1 MVTLT
6 PDPSPAKEKGR
17 ERGDFKTRPRSREI
31 RFITPSKRGRG
42 VDSVG
47 GPIGWG
53 DIGYGVVETG
63 AGQETLR
70 VVEPGM
76 VVIDGR
82 ARNSTHREGDS

>member
-1 MVTLT
+1 MNADRRPL
-6 PDPSPAKEKGR
+6 PHLAPGNMR
-17 ERGDFKTRPRSREI
+17 ERR
-31 RFITPSKRGRG
+31 
-42 VDSVG
+42 VNSVG